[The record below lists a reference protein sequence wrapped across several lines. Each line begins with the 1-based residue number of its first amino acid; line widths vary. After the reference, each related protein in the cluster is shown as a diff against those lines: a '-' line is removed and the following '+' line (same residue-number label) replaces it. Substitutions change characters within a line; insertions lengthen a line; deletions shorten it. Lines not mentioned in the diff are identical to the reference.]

1 MPLAL
6 LALAIGAFGIG
17 TTEFVIMGLLPEVA
31 AEFGVS
37 IPTAGYL
44 ASGYAVGVLLGAPV
58 LAVLGTRISRKRMLM
73 LLMGLFVLGNLV
85 SALAPTFGVM
95 LAGRVIASLAHGAFF
110 GIGSIVAAGLVAP
123 HRKAAAISLMFTG
136 LTLANVVGVPLGT
149 LLGQQAGWRL
159 TFVAVAGLGVLGLAG
174 VAALVPRDIPAPTP
188 ADGPAARAADRPV
201 AGAPDGPVPAR
212 RPRPRTGRIRDELA
226 AFRNVQV
233 LLAMGMTVLG
243 FGGVFAAITYIAPMM
258 TEAAGYADA
267 SVTWLL
273 VLFGVGMVAGNL
285 VGGRFADRALLPMLC
300 IALVALAGTLAAFTV
315 TAHDKAAAAVTL
327 TLIGAFGFATVPPL
341 QKRVLDQTA
350 NAPTLA
356 SAMNIGAFNLGNA
369 LAAWLGGLVL
379 GAGFGPTSPNIAGAG
394 LALGALALAVTSA
407 LLERRG
413 PRPFT
418 PVPRAG
424 LRGRAAGKAAPD
436 GAAQPEPA
444 YAGAGPS
451 AGAGQ
456 AAHGGPSA
464 DGPPSGRRGR

>member
-1 MPLAL
+1 MPVAL

-85 SALAPTFGVM
+85 SALAPAFGVM

-159 TFVAVAGLGVLGLAG
+159 TFVAVAGLGVVGLAG
-174 VAALVPRDIPAPTP
+174 VAALVPRDVPAPAP
-188 ADGPAARAADRPV
+188 SP
-201 AGAPDGPVPAR
+201 APDGPVPAR
-212 RPRPRTGRIRDELA
+212 GPRPRTGRIRDELA

-258 TEAAGYADA
+258 TEAAGYADT

-273 VLFGVGMVAGNL
+273 VLFGIGMVAGNL

-300 IALVALAGTLAAFTV
+300 IALVALAGTLAAFTA

-369 LAAWLGGLVL
+369 LATWLGGLVL
-379 GAGFGPTSPNIAGAG
+379 GAGFGPTSPNMAGAG

-413 PRPFT
+413 PRGAAPA
-418 PVPRAG
+418 PRSG
-424 LRGRAAGKAAPD
+424 LRARAAGAAAAG
-436 GAAQPEPA
+436 GAAEPEPA
-444 YAGAGPS
+444 HAGTGPS
-451 AGAGQ
+451 AGAGTGPSADAVR
-456 AAHGGPSA
+456 AAPGGPSA
-464 DGPPSGRRGR
+464 DSLPSGGRGR